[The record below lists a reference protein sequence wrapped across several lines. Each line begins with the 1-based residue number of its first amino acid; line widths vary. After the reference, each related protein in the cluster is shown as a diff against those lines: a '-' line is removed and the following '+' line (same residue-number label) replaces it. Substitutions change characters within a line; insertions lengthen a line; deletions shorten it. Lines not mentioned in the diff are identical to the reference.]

1 MEEKGREFVVAAL
14 PEYILKILTTLESE
28 GEAYLVGGCIRD
40 CLLCRPVHDWDI
52 CTSLPPERVR
62 VLFPHTVPTGIRHGT
77 ITVLQD
83 GKAVEVTTYRT
94 DGAYLDHRRPETVS
108 FGSSLEEDLER
119 RDFTVNAMAMDRRG
133 MIVDLFG
140 GQEDLER
147 RLLRCVGDP
156 MARFSEDA
164 LRIFRAVRFAAQ
176 LGFSIEPETKRALQA
191 CSVFCESLS
200 AERVRDEVEKI
211 LCSERPEKIGSLS
224 KLGVLRRFGLFS
236 EAPWQMLRDVPPER
250 AVRWAM
256 LYRLSPRLSLRALRL
271 DRDTIRLCEGAYR
284 CRGDLQNPV
293 SIKKHL
299 AALGASPVLCAAE
312 IEGSRASVEKVL
324 SSGECIT
331 LRDLSVGGTDFPGVR
346 GPALGALLQA
356 LLSHVWEH
364 PSHNTRDFLLRYAEK
379 VCRKTE

>member
-1 MEEKGREFVVAAL
+1 M
-14 PEYILKILTTLESE
+14 
-28 GEAYLVGGCIRD
+28 
-40 CLLCRPVHDWDI
+40 
-52 CTSLPPERVR
+52 
-62 VLFPHTVPTGIRHGT
+62 
-77 ITVLQD
+77 
-83 GKAVEVTTYRT
+83 EVTTYRT

-108 FGSSLEEDLER
+108 FGSSLKKTSKG

-236 EAPWQMLRDVPPER
+236 EWHRGKCSGDVPPER

-331 LRDLSVGGTDFPGVR
+331 LRDLSVGGYGFPRRAGA
-346 GPALGALLQA
+346 GAGCASSGSALPCMGASFPQYTGFSFA
-356 LLSHVWEH
+356 L
-364 PSHNTRDFLLRYAEK
+364 
-379 VCRKTE
+379 C

>member
-1 MEEKGREFVVAAL
+1 MVAAL

-77 ITVLQD
+77 VTVLQD

-236 EAPWQMLRDVPPER
+236 EAPWQMLRMSR
-250 AVRWAM
+250 RSGRCAGQCSTGFLRG
-256 LYRLSPRLSLRALRL
+256 SLCGRCAWT
-271 DRDTIRLCEGAYR
+271 RDTIRLCEGAYR